1 MTFYSKYGIMPFVEK
16 CRKKIMKGRIM
27 MRIAICDSDIKCA
40 EKTKNMI
47 YDYAN
52 KRRLELLVEI
62 YDSSEALL
70 ESENNYLLQ
79 DKKYH
84 VFQNKKHHRRFLPK
98 GGGAKDCKERNRQAP
113 QKKAFFRA
121 ALKEKSAALL

>member
-1 MTFYSKYGIMPFVEK
+1 
-16 CRKKIMKGRIM
+16 M

-70 ESENNYLLQ
+70 ESENNYLLIIL
-79 DKKYH
+79 DYH
-84 VFQNKKHHRRFLPK
+84 INGLN
-98 GGGAKDCKERNRQAP
+98 ATRNLVAAYEDLHQLSPAA
-113 QKKAFFRA
+113 KAFIRIA
-121 ALKEKSAALL
+121 RDLLR